1 MTCERF
7 CLPQCHQ
14 NSIFFPKIL
23 KYPHLRTKTV
33 HRTRYLT
40 LNVWDCLFETP
51 KKSSSW
57 HASGLLQVGMYEIWA
72 SRSSSIWKQ
81 PQSFPQV
88 QYKQEE
94 HLVTVSRTSCFPG
107 NNICRQNA
115 MHLHVY
121 KQGSKPLISKAYKLW
136 RPNGAEAQLRQ
147 NSPAESCCCAFVH
160 DYWAGHLYIHTYQY
174 FWYLSQLFWPFFTF
188 KSCLMLFVMQPTQD
202 LLRGIISGGW
212 SLMR

>member
-1 MTCERF
+1 MTYEHF

-14 NSIFFPKIL
+14 NSIFCPKIL
-23 KYPHLRTKTV
+23 KYPHMRTKNV
-33 HRTRYLT
+33 HRTRYLI

-51 KKSSSW
+51 KKTSSL
-57 HASGLLQVGMYEIWA
+57 HASGLLQVGMYEILA

-121 KQGSKPLISKAYKLW
+121 KQGSKPLNSKAYKLW

-160 DYWAGHLYIHTYQY
+160 DYWAGHLYIHTYQH

-202 LLRGIISGGW
+202 LLQGIISGGW